1 MHDIR
6 TLISRYIAS
15 PMAYAPMAFMLVMQ
29 PASAHE
35 AGHEHAQPPMSSALQ
50 VNGPLP
56 ALPAGVTEL
65 KFNEIYKLPVG
76 PRGLEPSAKLLSL
89 NGKQVRLLGYMAK
102 QDEATPGVFIL
113 SPLPVLMGHEDES
126 FADDMP
132 ANAVFV
138 HLHDARQINGYVPGL
153 INLSGVLSVGQWHE
167 ADGRISYVRLQLDAE
182 QSAQLLRPDIT
193 AALQSPAEFK

>member
-1 MHDIR
+1 MHYSRAII
-6 TLISRYIAS
+6 TSLLLAQLALPQLI
-15 PMAYAPMAFMLVMQ
+15 Q
-29 PASAHE
+29 PAFAHE

-65 KFNEIYKLPVG
+65 KFSEIYKLPVG

-132 ANAVFV
+132 ATSVFV

-153 INLSGVLSVGQWHE
+153 INLSGVLSVGEWHE
-167 ADGRISYVRLQLDAE
+167 ADGRISYVRLQLDAV
-182 QSAQLLRPDIT
+182 QSAQLLRPDTT
-193 AALQSPAEFK
+193 AALQSPSDFK

>member
-1 MHDIR
+1 MHY
-6 TLISRYIAS
+6 SRAIITSLLLAQLAL
-15 PMAYAPMAFMLVMQ
+15 PQLVQ
-29 PASAHE
+29 TASAHE

-65 KFNEIYKLPVG
+65 KFSEIYKLPVG
-76 PRGLEPSAKLLSL
+76 PRGMEPSAKLLSL
-89 NGKQVRLLGYMAK
+89 NGKQVRLVGYMAK

-132 ANAVFV
+132 ANSVFV
-138 HLHDARQINGYVPGL
+138 HLHDAQQINGYVPGL
-153 INLSGVLSVGQWHE
+153 INLSGVLSVGEWHE
-167 ADGRISYVRLQLDAE
+167 VDGRISYVRLQLDAV
-182 QSAQLLRPDIT
+182 QSAQLVRPETT
-193 AALQSPAEFK
+193 AALHSTIK

>member
-1 MHDIR
+1 MHDAR
-6 TLISRYIAS
+6 TFITRHLFTPLAL
-15 PMAYAPMAFMLVMQ
+15 APLALALVMQ

-35 AGHEHAQPPMSSALQ
+35 PGHEHAQPPMSSALQ

-65 KFNEIYKLPVG
+65 KFSEIYKLPVG

-102 QDEATPGVFIL
+102 QDESTPGVFIL

-132 ANAVFV
+132 ATSVFV
-138 HLHDARQINGYVPGL
+138 HMHDAKQINGYVPGL
-153 INLSGVLSVGQWHE
+153 INLTGVLSVGEWHE
-167 ADGRISYVRLQLDAE
+167 ADGRISYVRLQLDAV
-182 QSAQLLRPDIT
+182 QSAQLVRPDTT
-193 AALQSPAEFK
+193 AALQSPSDFK

>member
-1 MHDIR
+1 MHYSRAII
-6 TLISRYIAS
+6 TSLLLAQLALPQLI
-15 PMAYAPMAFMLVMQ
+15 Q
-29 PASAHE
+29 PAFAHE
-35 AGHEHAQPPMSSALQ
+35 AGHEHAQPLMSSALQ

-56 ALPAGVTEL
+56 TLPAGVTEL
-65 KFNEIYKLPVG
+65 KFSEIYKLPVG

-132 ANAVFV
+132 ATSVFV

-153 INLSGVLSVGQWHE
+153 INLSGVLSVGEWHE
-167 ADGRISYVRLQLDAE
+167 ADGRISYVRLQLDAV
-182 QSAQLLRPDIT
+182 QSAQLLRPDTT
-193 AALQSPAEFK
+193 AALQSPSDFK

>member
-1 MHDIR
+1 MQHAR
-6 TLISRYIAS
+6 TLITRHLLTPLACAS
-15 PMAYAPMAFMLVMQ
+15 LAMALTLPLAN
-29 PASAHE
+29 AHE
-35 AGHEHAQPPMSSALQ
+35 AGHEHAQPPMSSPLQ

-65 KFNEIYKLPVG
+65 KFSEIYKLPVG
-76 PRGLEPSAKLLSL
+76 PRGLEPSEKLLSL
-89 NGKQVRLLGYMAK
+89 NGKPVRLLGYMAK

-138 HLHDARQINGYVPGL
+138 HLHDAQQINGYVPGL
-153 INLSGVLSVGQWHE
+153 INLSGVLSVGEWHE
-167 ADGRISYVRLQLDAE
+167 ADGRISYVRLQLDAV
-182 QSAQLLRPDIT
+182 QSAQLLRPDTT
-193 AALQSPAEFK
+193 AALQSPAGFK

>member
-1 MHDIR
+1 MHYSR
-6 TLISRYIAS
+6 TIITSLLFAQLAL
-15 PMAYAPMAFMLVMQ
+15 PQLVQ
-29 PASAHE
+29 TASAHE

-56 ALPAGVTEL
+56 ALPSGVTEL
-65 KFNEIYKLPVG
+65 KFSEIYTLPVG

-89 NGKQVRLLGYMAK
+89 NGKQVRLVGYMAK

-132 ANAVFV
+132 ATSVFV
-138 HLHDARQINGYVPGL
+138 HLHDAQQINGYVPGL
-153 INLSGVLSVGQWHE
+153 INLSGVLNVGEWHE
-167 ADGRISYVRLQLDAE
+167 ADGRISYVRLQLDAA
-182 QSAQLLRPDIT
+182 QSAQLVRPETT
-193 AALQSPAEFK
+193 AALHSTIK